1 MKQTSTQ
8 GGLIVKPLERI
19 VLNSQAIHY
28 KIIQQSYSVATSNH
42 FVKLKNSE
50 PIVEGDL
57 DVSLTNNEK
66 IYSKFSGGL

>member
-1 MKQTSTQ
+1 M
-8 GGLIVKPLERI
+8 KPLKRI

-28 KIIQQSYSVATSNH
+28 KIIQQNYSVVTSNH
-42 FVKLKNSE
+42 FVTLKSSE

-57 DVSLTNNEK
+57 DVSLTSNEK